1 MAHRTHL
8 YAAIS
13 SGTVTAQTFEQ
24 LPTAIIKKKK
34 KIYNLEKCLLLFIW
48 VFLLVPKGWLYF
60 PPGLCAEWQAVQ
72 GARCQGLEEAQLFA
86 HAAQ

>member
-34 KIYNLEKCLLLFIW
+34 IYNLEKRLLLFIW

-60 PPGLCAEWQAVQ
+60 PSELRAEWQAVQ
-72 GARCQGLEEAQLFA
+72 GERCQGL
-86 HAAQ
+86 

>member
-1 MAHRTHL
+1 MAHQTHL

-34 KIYNLEKCLLLFIW
+34 TNNQEKCLFLGYEGG
-48 VFLLVPKGWLYF
+48 VFFFFF
-60 PPGLCAEWQAVQ
+60 PS
-72 GARCQGLEEAQLFA
+72 AQL
-86 HAAQ
+86 

>member
-1 MAHRTHL
+1 MAHQTHL

-34 KIYNLEKCLLLFIW
+34 KNNQPREMSVFGGVGEGCLF
-48 VFLLVPKGWLYF
+48 FFFF
-60 PPGLCAEWQAVQ
+60 PT
-72 GARCQGLEEAQLFA
+72 AQL
-86 HAAQ
+86 

>member
-34 KIYNLEKCLLLFIW
+34 NLQPGEMSASVHLGFSPRAQRLALLSF
-48 VFLLVPKGWLYF
+48 
-60 PPGLCAEWQAVQ
+60 
-72 GARCQGLEEAQLFA
+72 GASC
-86 HAAQ
+86 

>member
-34 KIYNLEKCLLLFIW
+34 KNLQPGEMSASVHLGFSPRAQRLALLSF
-48 VFLLVPKGWLYF
+48 
-60 PPGLCAEWQAVQ
+60 
-72 GARCQGLEEAQLFA
+72 GASC
-86 HAAQ
+86 

>member
-34 KIYNLEKCLLLFIW
+34 KKNLQPGEMSASVHLGFSPRAQRLALLSS
-48 VFLLVPKGWLYF
+48 GA
-60 PPGLCAEWQAVQ
+60 LC
-72 GARCQGLEEAQLFA
+72 
-86 HAAQ
+86 

>member
-1 MAHRTHL
+1 MAHQTHL

-34 KIYNLEKCLLLFIW
+34 KKNNQEKCLFLGYEGG
-48 VFLLVPKGWLYF
+48 VFFFFF
-60 PPGLCAEWQAVQ
+60 PS
-72 GARCQGLEEAQLFA
+72 AQL
-86 HAAQ
+86 